1 MKNGELGC
9 AWGGGL
15 GYVKVNSTELKVNS
29 AKLKVNI
36 VQPNSSFKKFLIY
49 EVRL

>member
-15 GYVKVNSTELKVNS
+15 GYVKVNSTELKVN
-29 AKLKVNI
+29 I